1 MIIQKIQSKIKL
13 LKYKQKETK
22 SYITKND
29 FNKKLWENII
39 PITSENQSTIFI
51 FYQYNGVYVHL
62 KPWQYNVSI

>member
-1 MIIQKIQSKIKL
+1 MKL

-29 FNKKLWENII
+29 FNKILWEKII
-39 PITSENQSTIFI
+39 PISNSNQLSLSSVSTM
-51 FYQYNGVYVHL
+51 GVYVHL